1 MIAAIAM
8 ILDKKTLIIWK
19 KKENSVFT
27 AMAVMIVTMIRQTS
41 V

>member
-19 KKENSVFT
+19 KKRKLSVH
-27 AMAVMIVTMIRQTS
+27 S
-41 V
+41 YGSDDCNND